1 MKKSNK
7 DKKKN
12 HKKILLII
20 CSILLIYFIGGI
32 VFCILKKNININQN
46 KVDSG
51 ISIKGFE
58 YILYKSHPKLYKDE
72 FKKLKVNLESET
84 IDYEEYAKSISKM
97 FLIDLYNIKNKKNMY
112 DVGGVVFVYP
122 EAREN
127 YRLNVTNT
135 LYKYVKNNVD
145 GKRKQDLPEVKSVNV
160 NSIENNKFSIGEN
173 EYDGYKLTLD
183 IDYVKDFEYD
193 RDAEIIIIKQDK
205 YLYIVEKNNIEE
217 KEN

>member
-32 VFCILKKNININQN
+32 VFCILKKNININKN
-46 KVDSG
+46 NVDSG